1 MNTLYLT
8 VEEQKLFDALSSD
21 MREGW
26 QTQMEEGR
34 YEDSADKQ
42 MIRLSLVR
50 LHDPR
55 LLKLRAQA
63 EQAGS
68 IEEVASLIQDMNLED
83 VDEDDLAE
91 LFFALGPAVL
101 SRLILDLLTAANS
114 DGDVEGVTAL
124 TVIRHS
130 ILTSFHPVS

>member
-8 VEEQKLFDALSSD
+8 AEEQRLFDALSSD

-26 QTQMEEGR
+26 QTQMEDER
-34 YEDSADKQ
+34 YADSADKQ

-55 LLKLRAQA
+55 LLKLKKQA

-68 IEEVASLIQDMNLED
+68 IEEVATLIQSMNLKD

-91 LFFALGPAVL
+91 LFFALGPAAL
-101 SRLILDLLTAANS
+101 SRLIVDLLAAAKS
-114 DGDVEGVTAL
+114 DSDVEGVTAL
-124 TVIRHS
+124 TIIRHS
-130 ILTSFHPVS
+130 ILTSLHPVS